1 MHPLAL
7 EDVLNGNPHT
17 RSKADYY
24 SRHLFFRVL
33 CHVLAAEDASR
44 PAGTHTQ
51 IPEVVTSDISD
62 YEDKSKYANL
72 VPNTDLKFPET
83 PILPT
88 YSPEPRT
95 PKRVD
100 RLRKLLMKQKAVLQS
115 ISSDFCSLV
124 IFFFPFGFLQ
134 IRAQQRQRKL
144 NEISLKAITKVSD
157 VSFSKSWSYSPF
169 VGRKGRSRF
178 VDDEFIPPPGW

>member
-1 MHPLAL
+1 M
-7 EDVLNGNPHT
+7 
-17 RSKADYY
+17 
-24 SRHLFFRVL
+24 
-33 CHVLAAEDASR
+33 LAAEDASR

-100 RLRKLLMKQKAVLQS
+100 RLRKLLMKQRAVLQS
-115 ISSDFCSLV
+115 ISSDFCSPV
-124 IFFFPFGFLQ
+124 IFFSFWLLADSSPTATAKIERNFFESYYEGERCFLLQ
-134 IRAQQRQRKL
+134 ELVLLA
-144 NEISLKAITKVSD
+144 
-157 VSFSKSWSYSPF
+157 FS
-169 VGRKGRSRF
+169 REKG
-178 VDDEFIPPPGW
+178 